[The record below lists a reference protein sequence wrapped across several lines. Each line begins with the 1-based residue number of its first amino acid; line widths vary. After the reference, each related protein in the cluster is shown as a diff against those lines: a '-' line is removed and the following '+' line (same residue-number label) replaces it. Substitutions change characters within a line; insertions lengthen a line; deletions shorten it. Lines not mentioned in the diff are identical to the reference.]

1 MFDLMVVSDVVRK
14 RVQEGVNVEQERT
27 SRGRDRRRRVRRS
40 LALPGARL
48 ATRRRE
54 RLQERC
60 AEAAA
65 R

>member
-1 MFDLMVVSDVVRK
+1 MFDLMVVSDTVRK
-14 RVQEGVNVEQERT
+14 RVQEGVNVEQRKT
-27 SRGRDRRRRVRRS
+27 PRGGFRARGARRS
-40 LALPGARL
+40 LSSPVARL

-54 RLQERC
+54 RLQEPC

>member
-14 RVQEGVNVEQERT
+14 RMQEAVNVEQERT
-27 SRGRDRRRRVRRS
+27 SRGRDRRHRVRRL

-54 RLQERC
+54 RLQEPC
-60 AEAAA
+60 AEAPA